1 MRQLPQVRDRGATF
15 ANKTDVPVVRYDAA
29 LFELCVNG
37 VVVKRL
43 DIRATAQIQILTAF
57 EEEGWPCRID
67 DPLRPNGSESKAR
80 LRAII
85 HCLNGHQK
93 PPRIHFFADG
103 TGRGVRWELI
113 ENSG

>member
-1 MRQLPQVRDRGATF
+1 MQQLSQRRVRVATVSS
-15 ANKTDVPVVRYDAA
+15 DVDASVVCYDPV
-29 LFELCVNG
+29 LFEFRVHG
-37 VVVKRL
+37 GVVKRL
-43 DIRATAQIQILTAF
+43 DIRATAQSQILTAF
-57 EEEGWPCRID
+57 QEEGWPCRID
-67 DPLRPNGSESKAR
+67 DPLRPNGSEAKAR

-113 ENSG
+113 ENDG